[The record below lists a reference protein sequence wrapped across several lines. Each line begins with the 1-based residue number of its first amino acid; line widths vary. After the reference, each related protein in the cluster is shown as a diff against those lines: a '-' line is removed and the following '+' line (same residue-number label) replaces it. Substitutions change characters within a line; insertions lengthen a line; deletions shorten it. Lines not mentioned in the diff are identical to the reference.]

1 MTVLLVALGAMVG
14 APLRFLTDR
23 TIKRWVP
30 GLFPWGTFAV
40 NVVGSL
46 TLGVV
51 AAVADLPTTA
61 LAGTGFCGAL
71 TTYST
76 FSYETFALLEGRHR
90 LIGVTNVVGSVAVG
104 IAAATAGWA
113 LGHAL

>member
-1 MTVLLVALGAMVG
+1 MNVLLVACGAVVG

-23 TIKRWVP
+23 ALKRWIP
-30 GLFPWGTFAV
+30 GRFPWGTFAV
-40 NVVGSL
+40 NIVGSFI
-46 TLGVV
+46 LGVV
-51 AAVADLPTTA
+51 AAAAGPSVAS

-76 FSYETFALLEGRHR
+76 FSYETFALFEGRDR
-90 LIGVTNVVGSVAVG
+90 LIGVVNVVGSAVVG